1 MPRSQTSPPQRGL
14 IRQVLAPAIKLWL
27 RSQTERVEQLSVE
40 IGAADR
46 QLLAGCIPQ
55 IEIAAQGAVYQGLH
69 LSHIQ
74 ITGQNIRINLGQ
86 VLRGK
91 PLQLLEPVPIES
103 QATLLEADLNA
114 SLTAP
119 LLKTAIQ
126 DLVQFLLAS
135 TGLGGGSEPALNL
148 QNLSLVLGAGLVTLG
163 GEILASSGTKT
174 PMVSDRP
181 MVIGLRTGL
190 QLSAPNRLQLVGPV
204 WLPHATAKRGL
215 PLHDLDGYEFDLG
228 PTTVIRELRLE
239 PGCLTCQGQLWVQP

>member
-1 MPRSQTSPPQRGL
+1 MPRSQTSEPPRGL

-27 RSQTERVEQLSVE
+27 RSQTESVEQLSVE

-46 QLLAGCIPQ
+46 QILAGCIPQ
-55 IEIAAQGAVYQGLH
+55 IDITAQGAVYQGLH
-69 LSHIQ
+69 LSQIQ
-74 ITGQNIRINLGQ
+74 ITGQNIRVNLGQ

-103 QATLLEADLNA
+103 QVALLEADLNA

-119 LLKTAIQ
+119 LLNAAIQ

-148 QNLSLVLGAGLVTLG
+148 QNLSLILGAGRVTLG
-163 GEILASSGTKT
+163 GEILAPSGTKT
-174 PMVSDRP
+174 P
-181 MVIGLRTGL
+181 IGLRTGL
-190 QLSAPNRLQLVGPV
+190 RLSAPNRLQLVGPV

-215 PLHDLDGYEFDLG
+215 PLNDLDGYEFDLG

>member
-27 RSQTERVEQLSVE
+27 RSQTESVEQLSVE

-74 ITGQNIRINLGQ
+74 ITGQNIRVNLGQ

-148 QNLSLVLGAGLVTLG
+148 QKLSLVLGAGLVTLG
-163 GEILASSGTKT
+163 GEILAPSGTKT
-174 PMVSDRP
+174 P
-181 MVIGLRTGL
+181 IGLRTGL
-190 QLSAPNRLQLVGPV
+190 RLSAPNRLQLVGPV

-215 PLHDLDGYEFDLG
+215 PLNDLDGYEFDLG
-228 PTTVIRELRLE
+228 PTTVIRELCLE
-239 PGCLTCQGQLWVQP
+239 PGSLTCQGQLWVQP